1 MLALVL
7 DLAPG
12 RSERSLFELQK
23 ALGTQHLVWVV
34 DPDGKLARELE
45 LTTVDQLLVL
55 DPNGAVIYRGS
66 ALVNQEQWVPLL
78 TGRSS
83 SDPVTARASIRLL
96 FVEGRKDPHTMSAWT
111 TRRTPRSRRQRT
123 VLLGFVLTLALL
135 GTVVVL
141 LFRGRAPAA
150 LPGTASLSSAPLVT
164 LTLDDGSTVQIGGS
178 SKGPVV
184 LYTVASWCPSCVP
197 GAQVLATLAPGFSTV
212 RFVLLSVDPTDSPAM
227 MEEFLRRANVRP
239 GTLRYA
245 LDASG
250 TAARRLGARGLD
262 QLIVFDSGGHVI
274 FTGIRASQDEQLR
287 RVLRSLSSD
296 RGTSSGAAEH
306 AALALQ

>member
-1 MLALVL
+1 
-7 DLAPG
+7 
-12 RSERSLFELQK
+12 
-23 ALGTQHLVWVV
+23 
-34 DPDGKLARELE
+34 
-45 LTTVDQLLVL
+45 
-55 DPNGAVIYRGS
+55 
-66 ALVNQEQWVPLL
+66 
-78 TGRSS
+78 
-83 SDPVTARASIRLL
+83 
-96 FVEGRKDPHTMSAWT
+96 MSTRT
-111 TRRTPRSRRQRT
+111 TRRTPRSRGQRT
-123 VLLGFVLTLALL
+123 VLLGFVLTLVLL

-164 LTLDDGSTVQIGGS
+164 LTLDDGRSTLEIGGPS
-178 SKGPVV
+178 SGPVV

-197 GAQVLATLAPGFSTV
+197 GAQVLATLAPEFSTV

-227 MEEFLRRANVRP
+227 MEEFLRRAGIPP

-245 LDASG
+245 LDANG

-274 FTGIRASQDEQLR
+274 FTGIGAPQEEQLR